1 MRKEDRERVRKG
13 IDEMLRRSAQTP
25 IPTSPRGL
33 PRWKYTEMLPEGLYR
48 PPRRPRHRATNNPMT
63 PAPDS
68 SGAAA
73 GTGEFTD
80 LDIVAI
86 RHTMHATQRRF
97 AEMFGISVGTLRNWE
112 QGRRRPQGPA
122 RALLRVARANPD
134 LVARTLWRYRRAW
147 WLD

>member
-1 MRKEDRERVRKG
+1 MTRRDRDRVRKG

-33 PRWKYTEMLPEGLYR
+33 PRWKYQEMLPEGLYT
-48 PPRRPRHRATNNPMT
+48 PPRRPRHRGTDNPMT
-63 PAPDS
+63 PATDPAV
-68 SGAAA
+68 AA
-73 GTGEFTD
+73 TDEFTD
-80 LDIVAI
+80 LDIIAI
-86 RHTMHATQRRF
+86 RHTLHATQRRF
-97 AEMFGISVGTLRNWE
+97 AEMFGISVATLRNWE

-134 LVARTLWRYRRAW
+134 LVARTLWRFRRAW